1 MTRRSPESLLR
12 PRQGRYLASLRP
24 PRDAVRREI
33 EGRAASEGW
42 RIVTPEVAR
51 LLEGLAARDSAPRI
65 VEVGCG
71 VGYATL
77 HLARGAAEGRI
88 VAVDDDPAALE
99 LAREHLARAGVAERV
114 ELRAGA
120 PPEALDG
127 LTAPLDLVVVD
138 AARWEPRRLL
148 DLLLPLVR
156 VGGTLVFLGVLADGR
171 VGDPA
176 LRDEDDRLALQ
187 LERFNPY
194 LSIHPQLTA
203 VLLPLGEGVALAV
216 KRRPTMRELGGPY

>member
-1 MTRRSPESLLR
+1 MKRPNPEPLLR
-12 PRQGRYLASLRP
+12 PRQSRYLASLRP
-24 PRDAVRREI
+24 PRDTVRREI
-33 EGRAASEGW
+33 ERRAASEGW
-42 RIVTPEVAR
+42 RLVTPEVAR
-51 LLEGLAARDSAPRI
+51 LLEGLAARDGAPRI

-88 VAVDDDPAALE
+88 VAVDDDAAALAIARKHLE
-99 LAREHLARAGVAERV
+99 LAGVAARV

-120 PPEALDG
+120 PPAALDG

-148 DLLLPLVR
+148 DLLVPLVR

-176 LRDEDDRLALQ
+176 LRDADDRLALQ

-203 VLLPLGEGVALAV
+203 VLLPLGAGVALAV
-216 KRRPTMRELGGPY
+216 KRRPTRRELGGPF